1 MTVSGGDEFP
11 DAFYGQEGR
20 MAFIA
25 MPDRGIDAQGA
36 QDPHAADPEQK
47 LLTEPDFLVSTVE
60 PRGEGAIFGG
70 MAGAIAGLI
79 TGVLNFVLNLILGT
93 ALAGLYKS
101 LPSNVRDQIIARTAG
116 GAIGIFTTP
125 IFYGIWGVLAGIVLL
140 STVFKT
146 NKSG

>member
-60 PRGEGAIFGG
+60 PRGEGAIFGR
-70 MAGAIAGLI
+70 
-79 TGVLNFVLNLILGT
+79 VF
-93 ALAGLYKS
+93 
-101 LPSNVRDQIIARTAG
+101 RH
-116 GAIGIFTTP
+116 IGIDEIEDIRPLRTCHT
-125 IFYGIWGVLAGIVLL
+125 
-140 STVFKT
+140 STVT
-146 NKSG
+146 WRWPISTLMEQGIPVGVIAW

>member
-1 MTVSGGDEFP
+1 MAPIIAEVAIHQVKRKNIVPGRNGGVGGEDGALSNQVTRFSMTVSGGDEFP

-60 PRGEGAIFGG
+60 PRGEGAIFGR
-70 MAGAIAGLI
+70 
-79 TGVLNFVLNLILGT
+79 
-93 ALAGLYKS
+93 
-101 LPSNVRDQIIARTAG
+101 VRC
-116 GAIGIFTTP
+116 
-125 IFYGIWGVLAGIVLL
+125 V
-140 STVFKT
+140 
-146 NKSG
+146 